1 MNGKAVITLPKGGQ
15 FVTRE
20 ISFTFSKD
28 RGREN
33 NAINLYPEITY
44 QSLDGFGGSAT
55 EAAGYVLSQL
65 DDARREEA
73 LRAYF
78 GRDGLRYSWLRVPVD
93 SCDFSL
99 SSYCAVTDPNDREF
113 QTFSLKRD
121 LQYIV
126 PLLRQ
131 AQALSDTPLSLML
144 SPWSPPAFMK
154 TNGSRRF
161 GGRLRED
168 CYSQWAK
175 YLCRYIKEYQNLGFS
190 VKLLSI
196 QNEPKAKQPWDSC
209 LYTAQE
215 EKRFL
220 QEALYPQL
228 QKEGLGE
235 ISVCIW
241 DHNKERCFER
251 ARDIIDAETDP
262 MVGGVAF
269 HWYSGDHFDA
279 LRLIRERYPDKKL
292 VFTEGCVEYH
302 SYVYQNDLANAQ
314 LYAHDI
320 IGNLNAGMNLFL
332 DWNLVLN
339 QKGGP
344 NHTGNY
350 CDAPILC
357 DVKRNEIKKQLSYT
371 YLGHFSK
378 YLLPGAKRIAFTQ
391 YTSQL
396 EVTAFLN
403 PDGVIVAVI
412 MNQTVLDLPVD
423 FRLNGEMSV
432 IESPSESIMTV
443 LIRPF
448 SAPQEEAF

>member
-1 MNGKAVITLPKGGQ
+1 M
-15 FVTRE
+15 
-20 ISFTFSKD
+20 
-28 RGREN
+28 
-33 NAINLYPEITY
+33 
-44 QSLDGFGGSAT
+44 
-55 EAAGYVLSQL
+55 
-65 DDARREEA
+65 
-73 LRAYF
+73 
-78 GRDGLRYSWLRVPVD
+78 
-93 SCDFSL
+93 
-99 SSYCAVTDPNDREF
+99 
-113 QTFSLKRD
+113 
-121 LQYIV
+121 
-126 PLLRQ
+126 
-131 AQALSDTPLSLML
+131 
-144 SPWSPPAFMK
+144 
-154 TNGSRRF
+154 
-161 GGRLRED
+161 
-168 CYSQWAK
+168 
-175 YLCRYIKEYQNLGFS
+175 
-190 VKLLSI
+190 
-196 QNEPKAKQPWDSC
+196 
-209 LYTAQE
+209 
-215 EKRFL
+215 
-220 QEALYPQL
+220 
-228 QKEGLGE
+228 
-235 ISVCIW
+235 
-241 DHNKERCFER
+241 
-251 ARDIIDAETDP
+251 
-262 MVGGVAF
+262 
-269 HWYSGDHFDA
+269 
-279 LRLIRERYPDKKL
+279 
-292 VFTEGCVEYH
+292 EYH

-412 MNQTVLDLPVD
+412 MNQTVLDLPID

>member
-1 MNGKAVITLPKGGQ
+1 
-15 FVTRE
+15 
-20 ISFTFSKD
+20 
-28 RGREN
+28 
-33 NAINLYPEITY
+33 
-44 QSLDGFGGSAT
+44 
-55 EAAGYVLSQL
+55 
-65 DDARREEA
+65 
-73 LRAYF
+73 
-78 GRDGLRYSWLRVPVD
+78 
-93 SCDFSL
+93 
-99 SSYCAVTDPNDREF
+99 
-113 QTFSLKRD
+113 
-121 LQYIV
+121 
-126 PLLRQ
+126 
-131 AQALSDTPLSLML
+131 
-144 SPWSPPAFMK
+144 
-154 TNGSRRF
+154 
-161 GGRLRED
+161 
-168 CYSQWAK
+168 
-175 YLCRYIKEYQNLGFS
+175 
-190 VKLLSI
+190 
-196 QNEPKAKQPWDSC
+196 
-209 LYTAQE
+209 
-215 EKRFL
+215 
-220 QEALYPQL
+220 
-228 QKEGLGE
+228 
-235 ISVCIW
+235 
-241 DHNKERCFER
+241 
-251 ARDIIDAETDP
+251 

-412 MNQTVLDLPVD
+412 MNQTVLDLPID

-432 IESPSESIMTV
+432 IESPYESIMTV